1 MEHSKIIIGY
11 FIYLPIVIALT
22 IFVSKMLFKNGK
34 LFMIDIFKGLNS
46 EVINVKKIFK
56 GKEDI
61 ALATNKLF
69 EIGFYLINIGFALF
83 TMKIFYYGSDPMSS
97 QTLIE
102 ILSKKL
108 GGFTIYLGV
117 MLFFNLFLFFRG
129 RKKSKT
135 ITKRVYNPQINS

>member
-34 LFMIDIFKGLNS
+34 LFMID
-46 EVINVKKIFK
+46 IFK